1 MTAALQAGPIIESV
15 NRKLFGL
22 PDAVA
27 FAFPPPAIPGI
38 GQASGVDF
46 LIQDRAGHD
55 VDYLWSN
62 TRKFLEAMHRRPEM
76 AQMNLLF
83 TPAVPQLFAAVDK
96 DKA

>member
-1 MTAALQAGPIIESV
+1 MKPYDERMTPALQAGPIIASV

-22 PDAVA
+22 PGAIA

-46 LIQDRAGHD
+46 FVQDRAGHD

-62 TRKFLEAMHRRPEM
+62 TAEVPRRR
-76 AQMNLLF
+76 A
-83 TPAVPQLFAAVDK
+83 
-96 DKA
+96 